1 MAKNRIEELAEWSEE
16 TSLPLPMSAEEII
29 YLEAQ
34 GMIVDLE
41 TGEVFENPEDGEEVL
56 DEELELLGL

>member
-1 MAKNRIEELAEWSEE
+1 MADRLNELYEWSEE
-16 TSLPLPMSAEEII
+16 TGLPLPMEASTII

-41 TGEVFENPEDGEEVL
+41 TGEVFENPEDGEDFL